1 MIWIS
6 DAVQGLCGALLLI
19 WRLDPE

>member
-1 MIWIS
+1 MIWIF